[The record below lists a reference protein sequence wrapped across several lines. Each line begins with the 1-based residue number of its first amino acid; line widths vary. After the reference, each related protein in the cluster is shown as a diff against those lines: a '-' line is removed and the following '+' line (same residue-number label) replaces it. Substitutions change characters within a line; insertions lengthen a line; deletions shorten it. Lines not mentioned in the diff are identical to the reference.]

1 MYILTYFP
9 NVTGIGDSMR
19 INLLILKLDLNS
31 ILKRSK
37 EYSQKSRI

>member
-1 MYILTYFP
+1 M
-9 NVTGIGDSMR
+9 TGTEDITR

-37 EYSQKSRI
+37 EYSQKSMIQSL